1 MITLK
6 HPLLIIIIA
15 FIGLIPTTAQ
25 AQFEE
30 EAPLNIEWKEIRT
43 DYFLIVYATRLER
56 GQANEPL
63 ACPHCGIIEAEKY
76 AAFVDTLYTDLT
88 VIFELELDTPVNL
101 HLYPTEESY
110 FTVNPL
116 AEYLTGVIAHAL
128 NSRQEIAVAIPRTQQ
143 LSEAELLNNMRH
155 EFTHLFASKLSD
167 GNLKAGFQEGIAQYL
182 EKPTENAAYDPA
194 LLKLAF
200 EQGRLLSWDDMDQ
213 AREIYTDPQVA
224 YPQSLSIVSFLVDR
238 YGFPKFLAF
247 VEATA
252 TESGYRSALS
262 VTYEKSAEMLEAEW
276 EAYLPSYFE
285 NRWKINALYN
295 YDLSR
300 VTDLVNRGAFS
311 DAETEI
317 NEIVALL
324 ETTNQREILAEAQA
338 LLNRAELGKQA
349 GLLAD
354 EARTALETGNYP
366 VAIEKGVASTQTYD
380 ASGYRDRIPEV
391 QVYIYRAEIGQQAL
405 HQLEHGA
412 VLLDQF
418 RFFEAERHI
427 QEATRNLQILNN
439 QTATQRGVELL
450 QLSTERQSIVAY
462 ILLAIAGALVLANA
476 VHRLI
481 NRWSAHPLEVEFQ

>member
-6 HPLLIIIIA
+6 QSFLITLIA

-25 AQFEE
+25 AQFDEE
-30 EAPLNIEWKEIRT
+30 VPLNVEWKEIRT
-43 DYFLIVYATRLER
+43 DYFVIVYATQINR
-56 GQANEPL
+56 GEANEPVV
-63 ACPHCGIIEAEKY
+63 CPHCGIIEAEKY
-76 AAFVDTLYTDLT
+76 AAIVDILYTELAI
-88 VIFELELDTPVNL
+88 IFELELDTPVNL

-110 FTVNPL
+110 FVVNPL

-128 NSRQEIAVAIPRTQQ
+128 NSRQEIAVAVPRTEQ
-143 LSEAELLNNMRH
+143 LNEAELLNNMRH

-182 EKPTENAAYDPA
+182 EKPTEKAAYDPA

-200 EQGRLLSWDDMDQ
+200 EQGRLLSWDEIDQ

-224 YPQSLSIVSFLVDR
+224 YPQTLSIVSFLVDR
-238 YGFPKFLAF
+238 YGFPKFLEF
-247 VEATA
+247 VKATA

-262 VTYEKSAEMLEAEW
+262 VTYEKSAETLEAEW

-317 NEIVALL
+317 NEIVTLL
-324 ETTNQREILAEAQA
+324 ETTNQREIVAEAQA
-338 LLNRAELGKQA
+338 LLNRAELGKEA

-354 EARTALETGNYP
+354 EARTALESGAYP
-366 VAIEKGVASTQTYD
+366 LAIEKGEAAIQIYD
-380 ASGYRDRIPEV
+380 ASGYRDRIPEI
-391 QVYIYRAEIGQQAL
+391 QVYIQRAEIGQQSL
-405 HQLEHGA
+405 NQLEQGA

-418 RFFEAERHI
+418 RFFEAERRI
-427 QEATRNLQILNN
+427 QEATFNLQILNN
-439 QTATQRGVELL
+439 QSATQRGVELL
-450 QLSTERQSIVAY
+450 QLSTERQSLVGY
-462 ILLAIAGALVLANA
+462 ILLAIAGALALANA